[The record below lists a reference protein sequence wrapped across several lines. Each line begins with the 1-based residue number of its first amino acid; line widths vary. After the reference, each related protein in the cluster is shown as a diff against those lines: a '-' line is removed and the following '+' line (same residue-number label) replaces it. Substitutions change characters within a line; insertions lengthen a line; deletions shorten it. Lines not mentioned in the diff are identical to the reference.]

1 MSNFHEEDSVMRPKK
16 KFDDIIEE
24 INEELDKVHRG
35 RKEGHCYIDDRE
47 FQQFKKGW
55 FYHHWSH
62 RFRRLGNVGVI
73 AIPNTSL
80 SEWIYWLYEWSQ
92 AFVDDYNK
100 FKDLVFEAIKL
111 HEEHLSILDAQ
122 IKDLQIRVEEI
133 ERQLVLIW
141 DEIRKLIQEVNNL
154 KQVIENISNEVN
166 NLKQEVN
173 NLKANNEKLDKII
186 QNLINSGAWNSD
198 TNDFNPNRNIATG
211 NINFFGGSTDGGSF
225 IRTNNGQTENDVT
238 AGI

>member
-1 MSNFHEEDSVMRPKK
+1 MSDFHEENTVIPPKK

-24 INEELDKVHRG
+24 INEELNKIHRARKQG
-35 RKEGHCYIDDRE
+35 RCPIDDRE
-47 FQQFKKGW
+47 FEQFKKGW
-55 FYHHWSH
+55 FYHNWSH
-62 RFRRLGNVGVI
+62 RFRRLGSLGVI
-73 AIPNTSL
+73 AVPQTSL
-80 SEWIYWLYEWSQ
+80 IDFIYWLYSWSETYT
-92 AFVDDYNK
+92 DDYNK

-111 HEEHLSILDAQ
+111 HEAHLDILDAQ
-122 IKDLQIRVEEI
+122 VKDLQIRVEEI

-154 KQVIENISNEVN
+154 KQVIENITNEVN

-186 QNLINSGAWNSD
+186 QNLISSGAWNSD